1 MSDPAARQRPMIN
14 LDEFERRLGR
24 QATPSSR
31 DGEDPLIELARLVGS
46 TEDRYKAVF
55 QGRPAAS
62 AAPRYPAEPQ
72 QTSEPIAR
80 RRRLG
85 GDFAA
90 IEAGLRGTSAPE
102 FPAAPEPA
110 FHGDPES
117 SEADT
122 DDWLDSPYLPP
133 PPVVESPRS
142 RLPLYATAAII
153 IAGMAGIGAS
163 FALKHH
169 TVAPREIAMIK
180 AEQGPTKIPVSETA
194 DTPKPQEVS
203 VLDSSPQIPVAAVS
217 HSEEP
222 ANLGA
227 APQAPAA
234 PQASAATA
242 PQASTSPTQ
251 AAPSPAAV
259 VPVPAPPAVE
269 GQNQAFGLSGMIEPK
284 KVKTVVVRPDGTIMS
299 SDTPQEPSV
308 AAAAQPMPTVAP
320 PQEAPPVLP
329 VGPGPVPVDTAAS
342 SAKTT
347 ERVAAESPSVD
358 TAPASADTASA
369 TPAVPAAPVA
379 PTAHSEQSKPVAVA
393 ETEATDSGAQAG
405 AHGFAVQLAA
415 PQTEAEAR
423 QSLAKLQK
431 EYGAEIA
438 GHRLKYHRATVAN
451 KSVFRVRVIGLSH
464 EEATALCKKV
474 QAKGGGCFVAR
485 ND

>member
-24 QATPSSR
+24 TAAPSQR
-31 DGEDPLIELARLVGS
+31 GGEDPLAELARLVGS

-55 QGRPAAS
+55 QGRPATS

-72 QTSEPIAR
+72 PANEPIAR
-80 RRRLG
+80 RYRLG

-90 IEAGLRGTSAPE
+90 IEAGLRGSGAPPV
-102 FPAAPEPA
+102 PAAPEPV
-110 FHGDPES
+110 FHGDPEL
-117 SEADT
+117 SETDT
-122 DDWLDSPYLPP
+122 DDWLDSPYLTS

-153 IAGMAGIGAS
+153 VAGMAGIGAS

-169 TVAPREIAMIK
+169 AVAPREIAMIK

-227 APQAPAA
+227 APQAPTA
-234 PQASAATA
+234 PQASA
-242 PQASTSPTQ
+242 SPTQ
-251 AAPSPAAV
+251 PAPSPAAV

-299 SDTPQEPSV
+299 SDTPQEPAV
-308 AAAAQPMPTVAP
+308 AAASQPMPTVAP
-320 PQEAPPVLP
+320 AQEEAPPVLP
-329 VGPGPVPVDTAAS
+329 VGPAPVPVDTAAS

-347 ERVAAESPSVD
+347 EHAAADSPSVD
-358 TAPASADTASA
+358 TAPARVDAA
-369 TPAVPAAPVA
+369 PAAPAAPVVA
-379 PTAHSEQSKPVAVA
+379 PTAHSERPKPVAVA
-393 ETEATDSGAQAG
+393 DTEATDSGAQSG
-405 AHGFAVQLAA
+405 ARGFAVQLAA

-423 QSLAKLQK
+423 QSMAKLQK

-438 GHRLKYHRATVAN
+438 GHRLKYHRAKVAN
-451 KSVFRVRVIGLSH
+451 KSVFRVRVVGLSH

>member
-1 MSDPAARQRPMIN
+1 MID

-24 QATPSSR
+24 PASPASR
-31 DGEDPLIELARLVGS
+31 GGEDPLLELARLVGS

-55 QGRPAAS
+55 QSRPAAS
-62 AAPRYPAEPQ
+62 AAPRSPAAEPRQ
-72 QTSEPIAR
+72 ASEPIGR
-80 RRRLG
+80 RYRLG

-90 IEAGLRGTSAPE
+90 IEAGLRGSGAAE
-102 FPAAPEPA
+102 IPAAPELA
-110 FHGDPES
+110 FHDDPES
-117 SEADT
+117 SEADA

-133 PPVVESPRS
+133 PPAVESPRS

-203 VLDSSPQIPVAAVS
+203 VLDSSQQIPVAAVS

-222 ANLGA
+222 ANLGK

-234 PQASAATA
+234 TAPQIPAATASQASA
-242 PQASTSPTQ
+242 SPAQT
-251 AAPSPAAV
+251 APSPAAV
-259 VPVPAPPAVE
+259 VPVPAPPAAE

-299 SDTPQEPSV
+299 SDTPQEPAV
-308 AAAAQPMPTVAP
+308 AAASPPMPTVAP
-320 PQEAPPVLP
+320 TQAQEETPPVLP

-347 ERVAAESPSVD
+347 ERVAAASPSVD
-358 TAPASADTASA
+358 PVPAGADTASA
-369 TPAVPAAPVA
+369 TPAAP
-379 PTAHSEQSKPVAVA
+379 SEQSKPVAVA
-393 ETEATDSGAQAG
+393 ETEATDSTAPAG

-464 EEATALCKKV
+464 EEATTLCKKV
-474 QAKGGGCFVAR
+474 EAKGGGCFVAR